1 MAGDIDPL
9 GTRKAALDTF
19 LEGKVGEGFAI
30 ETHTDTHAIIVQRS
44 EGMLSRLG
52 RVGDPS
58 RYVVEVDEEG
68 VVSMSP
74 AEPRRS

>member
-9 GTRKAALDTF
+9 GKRKTALDTF
-19 LEGKVGEGFAI
+19 LEEKAGEGFEI
-30 ETHTDTHAIIVQRS
+30 ETQTDTHAIIVEPS
-44 EGMLSRLG
+44 KGMLSRIG
-52 RVGDPS
+52 RGDDPG
-58 RYVVEVDEEG
+58 RYVVEVDEAS